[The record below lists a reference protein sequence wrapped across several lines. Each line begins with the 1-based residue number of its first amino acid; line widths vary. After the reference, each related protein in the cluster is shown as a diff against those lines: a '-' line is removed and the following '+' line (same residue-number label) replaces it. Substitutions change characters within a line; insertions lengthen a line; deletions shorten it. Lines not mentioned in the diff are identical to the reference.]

1 MIAKDTHFV
10 KFKKVN
16 DLLEDQEACGI
27 NSFMSL
33 ILDKFPQSTITVD
46 ELKTIFDYDD
56 EGIRR
61 ENYRFNKLNQRLS
74 KDRCPFKI
82 YESSFSS
89 IQDLFEQ
96 LHSGTA
102 VPVFMNMEI
111 IERFKSRFNYPNRRF
126 NWGNPDDLFRT
137 DNVHLLILVGYEEKG
152 EKLYFLDPSYQLP
165 YLSEK
170 DLNTKN
176 NMLNMNAKDFYHYVR
191 THNLFIEL
199 KLSAKLA
206 KKFKKSKE
214 KQKTLIEK

>member
-1 MIAKDTHFV
+1 MLVKDNHFI
-10 KFKKVN
+10 KFKKVGG
-16 DLLEDQEACGI
+16 LLEDQEACGI
-27 NSFMSL
+27 NSFISL
-33 ILDKFPQSTITVD
+33 IMDKFPKSTITVE

-74 KDRCPFKI
+74 KDQCPFKI

-96 LHSGTA
+96 LHSGTG
-102 VPVFMNMEI
+102 VPVFMNMEV
-111 IERFKSRFNYPNRRF
+111 IERFKSKFDYPGRKF
-126 NWGNPDDLFRT
+126 NWGNPGDLFRT
-137 DNVHLLILVGYEEKG
+137 DNVHMLILVGYEEKG

-170 DLNTKN
+170 DLNTKGK
-176 NMLNMNAKDFYHYVR
+176 MLSLDAKDFYHYVR
-191 THNLFIEL
+191 THNLFIEV
-199 KLSAKLA
+199 KLSKRLA

-214 KQKTLIEK
+214 QQKTLIEK